1 MGLARDMQTAAG
13 GRKTFATF
21 FDPLLFGP
29 SRPRTMD
36 EDLTQLLERV
46 GSGDDLAREELVGRV
61 YDRLR
66 AMAGRELRGSH
77 AHSLHATALVHEA
90 YEKLFGSATP
100 DFEGRNHFFGAA
112 ANAMRQA
119 AVQHARERRAQKR
132 GGDWQRV
139 TLTGLD
145 LSGSGSPVAGG
156 PVEMLA
162 LDAALEEL
170 ARLSSRQARIVELRF
185 FAGLTVD
192 EAAAVLGVSPRTV
205 ELDWRTARAWL
216 RDRLAQGEEH
226 A

>member
-1 MGLARDMQTAAG
+1 
-13 GRKTFATF
+13 
-21 FDPLLFGP
+21 
-29 SRPRTMD
+29 MD

-66 AMAGRELRGSH
+66 AMAGRQLRGSN

-90 YEKLFGSATP
+90 YEKLFGAATP

-145 LSGSGSPVAGG
+145 LSGSSTPGAGE

-170 ARLSSRQARIVELRF
+170 AHLSQRQARIVELRF

-216 RDRLAQGEEH
+216 RDKLAGGEGH

>member
-1 MGLARDMQTAAG
+1 
-13 GRKTFATF
+13 
-21 FDPLLFGP
+21 
-29 SRPRTMD
+29 MD

-46 GSGDDLAREELVGRV
+46 GSGDSAAREELVGRV

-66 AMAGRELRGSH
+66 AMAGRQLRGSN

-90 YEKLFGSATP
+90 YEKLFGEDRP
-100 DFEGRNHFFGAA
+100 GYEGRNHFFGAA

-119 AVQHARERRAQKR
+119 AVQHARERQAQKR
-132 GGDWQRV
+132 GGGWQRV

-145 LSGSGSPVAGG
+145 LPGNGE

-162 LDAALEEL
+162 LDAALYEL
-170 ARLSSRQARIVELRF
+170 AHLSPRQARIVELRF
-185 FAGLTVD
+185 FAGLTVED
-192 EAAAVLGVSPRTV
+192 AAVVLGVSPRTV

-216 RDRLAQGEEH
+216 RDRLDEGDAQ

>member
-1 MGLARDMQTAAG
+1 MNH
-13 GRKTFATF
+13 
-21 FDPLLFGP
+21 
-29 SRPRTMD
+29 
-36 EDLTQLLERV
+36 ELTQLLDQV
-46 GSGDDLAREELVGRV
+46 GSGDERAREVLVERV

-66 AMAGRELRGSH
+66 AIAARQLRGSN

-90 YEKLFGSATP
+90 YEKLFGSERP
-100 DFEGRNHFFGAA
+100 SFEGRNHFFGAA

-119 AVQHARERRAQKR
+119 AVQHARERHAQKR

-145 LSGSGSPVAGG
+145 LSGSNTPGAGEQ
-156 PVEMLA
+156 VEILA
-162 LDAALEEL
+162 LDAALDEL
-170 ARLSSRQARIVELRF
+170 AHLSQRQARIVELRF

-192 EAAAVLGVSPRTV
+192 EAAAVLSVSPRTV

-216 RDRLAQGEEH
+216 RDRLAGGEGH

>member
-1 MGLARDMQTAAG
+1 MRTAGAR
-13 GRKTFATF
+13 RKAKANFFA
-21 FDPLLFGP
+21 
-29 SRPRTMD
+29 MD
-36 EDLTQLLERV
+36 DDLTQLLEQV
-46 GSGDDLAREELVGRV
+46 GSGDARAREALVERV

-66 AMAGRELRGSH
+66 AMAGRQLRGSN

-90 YEKLFGSATP
+90 YEKLFGSANP
-100 DFEGRNHFFGAA
+100 EFEGRNHFFGAA

-119 AVQHARERRAQKR
+119 AVQHARERQAQKR
-132 GGDWQRV
+132 GGHWHRV

-145 LSGSGSPVAGG
+145 IPGAGESVDTLS
-156 PVEMLA
+156 
-162 LDAALEEL
+162 LDAALTEL
-170 ARLSSRQARIVELRF
+170 AALSERQARIVELRF

-216 RDRLAQGEEH
+216 RDALDRHDGA